1 MNENIENES
10 NERNESTIKT
20 KAQQEVDVHDLVKW
34 MRIELLTTFFWI

>member
-10 NERNESTIKT
+10 NERNESIIKT
-20 KAQQEVDVHDLVKW
+20 KAQQEVDVYDLVKW